1 MRWYV
6 YILCCAD
13 KTLYTGIT
21 TDIARRLKEHNEA
34 KNGAKYTKMR
44 RPVTL
49 VYRKLYKD
57 RSSATKAE
65 AALKSLSKQD
75 KERLIALQ

>member
-1 MRWYV
+1 M
-6 YILCCAD
+6 CCAD